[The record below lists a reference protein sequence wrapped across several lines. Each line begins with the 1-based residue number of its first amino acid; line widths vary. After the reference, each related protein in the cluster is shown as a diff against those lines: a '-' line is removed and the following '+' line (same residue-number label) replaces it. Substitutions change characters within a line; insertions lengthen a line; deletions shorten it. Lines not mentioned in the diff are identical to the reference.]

1 MNWLKSLFLP
11 RSALELAT
19 IELLDAER
27 SLLESESA
35 SEYAEAMTLY
45 HTQRIARLRAYI
57 SEAAKKAA

>member
-27 SLLESESA
+27 SLLESEST
-35 SEYAEAMTLY
+35 SEYAEAMTFY
-45 HTQRIARLRAYI
+45 HRQRIARLRAYI
-57 SEAAKKAA
+57 NEATKKAT